1 MTVLHVPYSF
11 VISASERGGSN
22 GKRFKDFH
30 PKMVQAKAAIWR
42 RLSYMRHIR
51 PAAVKTTDLG
61 IFDQA
66 HNLDILELEDT
77 DEFISDERRS
87 PFGWIEPEIAKYP
100 EST

>member
-1 MTVLHVPYSF
+1 
-11 VISASERGGSN
+11 
-22 GKRFKDFH
+22 
-30 PKMVQAKAAIWR
+30 
-42 RLSYMRHIR
+42 MRHIR
-51 PAAVKTTDLG
+51 SAAVKTTDLG

-77 DEFISDERRS
+77 DEFVSDERRS